1 MDYTLL
7 DELVAIQKKT
17 EASKSTKAQYAT
29 EMANLL
35 AIEGLSDRA
44 VHYLKT
50 GAAFSAALPFSEYI
64 KQLPLD
70 ERSTQISALLSSS
83 MLRGDDKPNAFRY
96 AISLLGYSVTWFSDD
111 LTLFVEIVKVIPS
124 LAYNKEKRLLKDA
137 PKVVERYFLK
147 LLQPDTILPPLY
159 DVGLKDIFVKEF
171 RHVMI
176 AIVSSISSI
185 SVAKDH
191 VLSWLS
197 KDAKLEAVAADNDP
211 NNEANNEVQ
220 GQSNLVSPQEGV
232 KSEQEATVYAPPVQ
246 KEYKEY
252 SIRELDQVAIDAESF
267 AGRLKASIKH
277 LADEHK
283 ESVRRQ
289 DKIESLERE
298 LSSGKRRLDEA
309 TATIVRMENENAEA
323 SKMISELREQLLDSK
338 KENAELAHQL
348 DALQQEIE
356 KLNSVISVF
365 SADKQNSQSEQ
376 LNAIASKLK
385 AEFLDF
391 KEAEHDSMT
400 LDLGENFRFQL
411 QSIFRILAKAGIDVE
426 KR

>member
-1 MDYTLL
+1 MDYALL

-17 EASKSTKAQYAT
+17 EASKSTKSQYAA
-29 EMANLL
+29 EMAKLF
-35 AIEGLSDRA
+35 ATEGLSDHA
-44 VHYLKT
+44 VYYLKA
-50 GAAFSAALPFSEYI
+50 GAAFSGALPFVEYI

-83 MLRGDDKPNAFRY
+83 MLRGDDKLNAFRY

-111 LTLFVEIVKVIPS
+111 LTLFVEIVKLIPS

-147 LLQPDTILPPLY
+147 HLKPDTILPSLY

-185 SVAKDH
+185 SVAKDR

-197 KDAKLEAVAADNDP
+197 KDAKPEAVATE
-211 NNEANNEVQ
+211 NEPTNEPNNEVQ
-220 GQSNLVSPQEGV
+220 GQSNSVSPQEGV

-252 SIRELDQVAIDAESF
+252 GIRELDQIAIDAESF

-277 LADEHK
+277 FTDEHL

-289 DKIESLERE
+289 GKIESLERE

-323 SKMISELREQLLDSK
+323 MKIISELRVQLLDSK
-338 KENAELAHQL
+338 KENAELTHQL
-348 DALQQEIE
+348 DTLQQEVE

>member
-1 MDYTLL
+1 MDYALL

-17 EASKSTKAQYAT
+17 EASKSTKAQYAD
-29 EMANLL
+29 EMAKLF
-35 AIEGLSDRA
+35 ATEGLSDHA
-44 VHYLKT
+44 VYYLKA
-50 GAAFSAALPFSEYI
+50 GAAFSAALPFVEYI

-70 ERSTQISALLSSS
+70 ERSNQISALLSSGF
-83 MLRGDDKPNAFRY
+83 LRGDDKPNAFRY

-111 LTLFVEIVKVIPS
+111 LTLFVEIVKIIPS

-147 LLQPDTILPPLY
+147 YLKPDIILPPL
-159 DVGLKDIFVKEF
+159 DSVGLKDIFVKEF
-171 RHVMI
+171 RDVMI
-176 AIVSSISSI
+176 AIVSLISSS

-197 KDAKLEAVAADNDP
+197 TAAKPEAVAPENEP
-211 NNEANNEVQ
+211 NNKPSNEVQ
-220 GQSNLVSPQEGV
+220 GQRDSAHLLEGV
-232 KSEQEATVYAPPVQ
+232 KSEQETAVCAPPVQ

-252 SIRELDQVAIDAESF
+252 GIRELEQVAIDAESF
-267 AGRLKASIKH
+267 AERLRASIK
-277 LADEHK
+277 LFADEHK

-289 DKIESLERE
+289 AKIESLERE

-309 TATIVRMENENAEA
+309 TATVARMENENAEA
-323 SKMISELREQLLDSK
+323 SKMISELRTQLLDAK

-348 DALQQEIE
+348 DTLQQEVE